1 LINCGNYENSTKTY
15 EKFSDKS
22 QQFVAENIHIRY
34 RQNKTKRSEAMTLKE
49 VAFTL
54 GLKEI
59 TLQKQFPRTQ
69 ETLRKKGI
77 LITRWGK
84 GKNAEYE
91 IEYEEVEE

>member
-1 LINCGNYENSTKTY
+1 
-15 EKFSDKS
+15 
-22 QQFVAENIHIRY
+22 
-34 RQNKTKRSEAMTLKE
+34 MTLKE